1 MVVSRRALLA
11 GAVIL
16 GAGAVGLAL
25 RPLRTNE
32 RSEGLQ
38 PLKLPQLIDARAQ
51 GKSFSLDIQS
61 GRTQFFPG
69 RWSSTL
75 GYNGAYLGP
84 TIRVRRGDS
93 IQAAVRNSLD
103 EVTTVHWHGLLVA
116 GPLDGGPHQPIA
128 PGETWRPLLPIDQPA
143 ATLFYHA
150 HLHGT
155 TAEQVYRGLAGL
167 LIVQD
172 DDEQRLGLPNEYGV
186 DDLPLVLQDR
196 QFETGILVAPSSMMT
211 MMQGRRGDTILVN
224 GTPNALARVPS
235 RQVRLRLVNG
245 SNARIYD
252 LSFDDKRAFH
262 WIATE
267 GGLLD
272 RPVELRSIRLAPGQ
286 RAELL
291 VDFSDGKSA
300 GLLTA
305 ADPNL
310 TGMGMMQMSGPDAA
324 AGRAF
329 LHFQPIAGTSA
340 LVRLPARLSSRLPD
354 APVAG
359 GKRRKFVLEMTM
371 GGMMGGQPNGA
382 MGSMG
387 AGMGSLAINGRT
399 FDIGRT
405 DERVRLSD
413 REIWEV
419 SGQMMAHPFHVH
431 GVHFQVLSRN
441 GGPPD
446 VLDQGLRD
454 TILVKEPT
462 ELLVHFTKP
471 TQGTAYMYHCHILE
485 HEDNGMMGQFS
496 VE

>member
-1 MVVSRRALLA
+1 MPGENIMVVSRRALLA
-11 GAVIL
+11 GAGIL
-16 GAGAVGLAL
+16 GTGAVALAL
-25 RPLRTNE
+25 RPLRIDE

-38 PLKLPQLIDARAQ
+38 PLKMPQLIDARAQ

-61 GRTQFFPG
+61 GLTQFFPG
-69 RWSSTL
+69 RLSSTL
-75 GYNGAYLGP
+75 GYNGTYLGP

-93 IQAAVRNSLD
+93 IQAAIRNSLD

-116 GPLDGGPHQPIA
+116 GPLDGGPHQPIS

-155 TAEQVYRGLAGL
+155 TAEQVYRGLAGV

-172 DDEQRLGLPNEYGV
+172 DDEQRLGLPSEYGV
-186 DDLPLVLQDR
+186 DDLPLMLQDR
-196 QFETGILVAPSSMMT
+196 QFENDILVVPSDMMT

-235 RQVRLRLVNG
+235 RLVRLRLVNG

-252 LSFDDKRAFH
+252 LRFEDSRAFH
-262 WIATE
+262 WIASE

-291 VDFSDGKSA
+291 VDFSDGRSV

-305 ADPNL
+305 ADSNL
-310 TGMGMMQMSGPDAA
+310 TGMGMMQMDGPDAA
-324 AGRAF
+324 AGRPF
-329 LHFQPIAGTSA
+329 LHFQPIASTNGLARIPAKLTS
-340 LVRLPARLSSRLPD
+340 RLPAVS
-354 APVAG
+354 APG
-359 GKRRKFVLEMTM
+359 GKRRKFVLEMAM
-371 GGMMGGQPNGA
+371 GG
-382 MGSMG
+382 MG

-405 DERVRLSD
+405 DERVRLGD

-419 SGQMMAHPFHVH
+419 SGQTMAHPFHVH

-462 ELLVHFTKP
+462 ELLIHFTEP
-471 TQGTAYMYHCHILE
+471 TQGTPYMYHCHILE